1 MAPVVQ
7 TKYVMK
13 KILWVKLLL
22 IFGLFFSNSNY
33 AFANEEIVEKE
44 QIQRSDIEAFITG
57 ITEEDFEEK
66 PHRIQMVEEIKD
78 YMNQHDVYYFEDVAS
93 IIDKHQPKQTSIK
106 KAKKS
111 EDINYNDLQEDFAR
125 IDALAQEYYKYYQI
139 HQSFPEESMSLRSSM
154 SESAAIK
161 ALGNAGLKMTERQL
175 AARLVTLGAL
185 AAIDGPLPVGDFVA
199 LVTGAIIVS
208 EYLDNYLENQA
219 ALERNIRENEGRSYA
234 RVITESVTMT
244 SEIADEIKKNN
255 VKHFRARLNSSGG
268 VLVTTPL
275 SLTAAKLAAK
285 DEEDTFSVRKSR
297 AEDVVTQTGYKNMH
311 HQAHYV
317 SSRGTRPAN
326 LPHFHLQ
333 KKRNDNWEQMDG
345 HHFYPWKSM
354 G

>member
-7 TKYVMK
+7 TKYMMK
-13 KILWVKLLL
+13 KLLWVKLLL
-22 IFGLFFSNSNY
+22 IFGLFFSNSNS
-33 AFANEEIVEKE
+33 AFANDGIIEKQ
-44 QIQRSDIEAFITG
+44 QIQQSDIEAFITG

-78 YMNQHDVYYFEDVAS
+78 YMNEHDVYYFEDVAS
-93 IIDKHQPKQTSIK
+93 IIDKHQPTRTSNM
-106 KAKKS
+106 KAKQS
-111 EDINYNDLQEDFAR
+111 EDIDYNDLQEDFAR
-125 IDALAQEYYKYYQI
+125 IDALAQEYYEYYQI

-154 SESAAIK
+154 SESDAIK

-234 RVITESVTMT
+234 RVVTDSVTMT

-275 SLTAAKLAAK
+275 SLAAAKLAAK
-285 DEEDTFSVRKSR
+285 DEENTFSVRKSR
-297 AEDVVTQTGYKNMH
+297 AKDVVTQTGYENMQH
-311 HQAHYV
+311 DPHFFT
-317 SSRGTRPAN
+317 SRGIRPAN
-326 LPHFHLQ
+326 LPHYHLL
-333 KKRNDNWEQMDG
+333 KKRNNNWEQMEG

>member
-13 KILWVKLLL
+13 KLLWVKLLL
-22 IFGLFFSNSNY
+22 IFGLFFSNSNN

-78 YMNQHDVYYFEDVAS
+78 YMNEHDVYYFEDVAS
-93 IIDKHQPKQTSIK
+93 IIDKHQPTRTSNM
-106 KAKKS
+106 KAKQS
-111 EDINYNDLQEDFAR
+111 EDIDYNDLQEDFAR
-125 IDALAQEYYKYYQI
+125 IDALAQEYYEYYQI
-139 HQSFPEESMSLRSSM
+139 HQSFPEEDMTLRSSM

-208 EYLDNYLENQA
+208 EYLDNYIENQA

-234 RVITESVTMT
+234 RVITDSVTMT

-285 DEEDTFSVRKSR
+285 NEEETFSVRKSL
-297 AEDVVTQTGYKNMH
+297 AKEVVTQTGYETMQHDPH
-311 HQAHYV
+311 HI
-317 SSRGTRPAN
+317 SSRGIRPAN
-326 LPHFHLQ
+326 LPHYHML
-333 KKRNDNWEQMDG
+333 KKKNNNWEQMGG